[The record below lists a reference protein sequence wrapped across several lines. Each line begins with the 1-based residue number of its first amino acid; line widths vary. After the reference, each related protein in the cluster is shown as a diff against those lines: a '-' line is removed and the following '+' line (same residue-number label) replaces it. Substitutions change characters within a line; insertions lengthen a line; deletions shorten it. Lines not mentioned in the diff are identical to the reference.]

1 MSKGRFFGVQ
11 YYFMRSCNKGFTLV
25 ELLVVV
31 SIVSLLSS
39 LILVSVTNAKNK
51 AIDNKIKS
59 NLLTV
64 RSQSAIYYEGV
75 GNYDDFLD
83 FQNNPNTIQEQAL
96 NNASGAAGAAYYTK
110 SEPGGW
116 YAQVPLKG
124 EPGFGWCVDYLGNSK
139 KVISGDQNL
148 IDPLACP

>member
-1 MSKGRFFGVQ
+1 MQFDNR
-11 YYFMRSCNKGFTLV
+11 GFTLI
-25 ELLVVV
+25 ELLVVIA
-31 SIVSLLSS
+31 IVGLLSS
-39 LILVSVTNAKNK
+39 LMLVSVNNTKNK

-64 RSQSAIYYEGV
+64 RSQSVIYYEEF

-83 FQNNPNTIQEQAL
+83 FQNNPNTIQERAL
-96 NNASGAAGAAYYTK
+96 NTASSAAGAAYYTRC
-110 SEPGGW
+110 EPGGW